1 MDKATFQNIISTLEE
16 VGVTAYEVCTGG
28 DNTRMFNS
36 ETSIIYDTGTGVMI
50 FSLVDNVGNLTTDA
64 NFDVAV
70 LDYEN
75 IVSVKSFNLTYEQ
88 GLEFMDKKGYK
99 DDERFQNL
107 LKSNKRRSNNNPG
120 VGGNLKVYTEEVPVL
135 DEEGNPVKDENGNP
149 VTKTEITLP
158 KGMNHYII

>member
-1 MDKATFQNIISTLEE
+1 MDKATFQNIISTLKE
-16 VGVTAYEVCTGG
+16 VGVEAYEVCTGG

-36 ETSIIYDTGTGVMI
+36 ETSIIYDTGTGVLI
-50 FSLVDNVGNLTTDA
+50 FSIVDNVGNLTTDA
-64 NFDVAV
+64 NFDVVV

-88 GLEFMDKKGYK
+88 GLAFMNKKGYS

-120 VGGNLKVYTEEVPVL
+120 VGGNLKVFTEEVPVL
-135 DEEGNPVKDENGNP
+135 DEEGNPVKDDDGNP
-149 VTKTEITLP
+149 ITKTEVVLP
-158 KGMNHYII
+158 KGMNHYIV